1 VKGKYEDTEDSNL
14 LQNDDRDDDDDD
26 DVLIID
32 TDEDL
37 MKEMDQLLN
46 DLKL

>member
-1 VKGKYEDTEDSNL
+1 L
-14 LQNDDRDDDDDD
+14 LQNDGGDDDD

-37 MKEMDQLLN
+37 MKEMDQFLSE
-46 DLKL
+46 LKL